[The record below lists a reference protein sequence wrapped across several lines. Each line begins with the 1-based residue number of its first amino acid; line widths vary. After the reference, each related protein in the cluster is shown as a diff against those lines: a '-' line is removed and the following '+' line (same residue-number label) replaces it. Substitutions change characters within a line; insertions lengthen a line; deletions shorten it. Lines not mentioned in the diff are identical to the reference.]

1 MEEEEPRAEND
12 ESREQSSAF
21 NRMLLTREWRIR
33 GATDPLSL
41 MNKYHSAL
49 KRSLISVLIKHA
61 VKMYINMQMTMIRKD
76 QYGIKERGTFY
87 FQGSTRLLLRAS
99 QIPEMLQSSTEKIVQ
114 SFDEFLRDG
123 SGWILESIDYLRLY
137 TAEYAPMRGKSYIS
151 TPISIKGKHAIVN
164 IHNEDERCFEY
175 AIIASQ
181 HYNEID
187 QAHVNRPEQ
196 YTQWLG
202 KYNFD
207 GCNMPMTLDDVSK
220 FENNNKMGIN
230 VYHIKHDG
238 KLTAPLRI
246 TQQKKKLEEYVNL
259 LLIEGENDCHYTWI
273 KNLDKLLCYG
283 DNTKRKFCPFCLQ
296 GFDKRYKKTLEEH
309 LPLCREYGGQKTIL
323 PAKGKNYIEFTDHH
337 KW

>member
-1 MEEEEPRAEND
+1 
-12 ESREQSSAF
+12 
-21 NRMLLTREWRIR
+21 
-33 GATDPLSL
+33 
-41 MNKYHSAL
+41 
-49 KRSLISVLIKHA
+49 
-61 VKMYINMQMTMIRKD
+61 MQMTMIRKD

-114 SFDEFLRDG
+114 SFDEILRDG

-137 TAEYAPMRGKSYIS
+137 TAEYAPMRGKSYIP
-151 TPISIKGKHAIVN
+151 TPEKIKSKHAIIN
-164 IHNEDERCFEY
+164 IMNEDDRCFEY

-181 HYNEID
+181 HYSEID
-187 QAHVNRPEQ
+187 DRQLQRPGQ
-196 YTQWLG
+196 YSKWLG

-207 GCNMPMTLDDVSK
+207 GCNMPMTLDDISK
-220 FENNNKMGIN
+220 FETKNGLAIN

-273 KNLDKLLCYG
+273 RNLDKLLSYG
-283 DNTKRKFCPFCLQ
+283 DDNPRKFCPFCLQ